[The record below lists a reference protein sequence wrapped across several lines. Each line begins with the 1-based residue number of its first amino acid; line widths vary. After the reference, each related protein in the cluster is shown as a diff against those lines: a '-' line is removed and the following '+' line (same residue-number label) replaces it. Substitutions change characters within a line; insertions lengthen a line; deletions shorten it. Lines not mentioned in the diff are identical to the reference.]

1 MDGEISRIINMISL
15 FICLYIYIYIYFLIY
30 RYMYRSLYQISIY
43 ASMHAKL
50 LHSCPTPCKPLNVTQ
65 PLNVTHQAPLC
76 MGYTRQEERSGFP
89 CPPPG
94 ALPKPEIKP
103 RSPVMQAD
111 SLPAE
116 PQR

>member
-1 MDGEISRIINMISL
+1 M
-15 FICLYIYIYIYFLIY
+15 YFWIY

-94 ALPKPEIKP
+94 ALPKPRIEP
-103 RSPVMQAD
+103 VSLVSPA
-111 SLPAE
+111 LAG
-116 PQR
+116 RFGFCFYH